1 MCSAAAVAGP
11 LLVAAALGRG
21 APASGGEMVEM
32 EVLGVL
38 ALEDGQSSLLVLA
51 QKDGQAVLTPVIG
64 RPEANAIE
72 MALRQVAPPRPMT
85 HDLLEKV
92 IGQLGG
98 TVERV
103 EIDGLRDSTFL
114 ATVRV
119 KQGRRAH
126 AIDARPSDS
135 VALALRAR
143 APVFASRRV
152 VEAAGLSRSDLGRLR
167 REPGR
172 PPIREPAPEGTRRL

>member
-1 MCSAAAVAGP
+1 MRGAAAVAGG
-11 LLVAAALGRG
+11 LLLSVGLARA
-21 APASGGEMVEM
+21 APAGEMVEM

-38 ALEDGQSSLLVLA
+38 PLEDGQSSLLVLA

-64 RPEANAIE
+64 RSEANAIE
-72 MALRQVAPPRPMT
+72 MALRHMTPPRPMT

-92 IGQLGG
+92 IGRLGG

-119 KQGRRAH
+119 RQGRRAH
-126 AIDARPSDS
+126 VIDARPSDS

-152 VEAAGLSRSDLGRLR
+152 VGAAGLSRSDLEKLR

-172 PPIREPAPEGTRRL
+172 PPAREPPEGTRRL

>member
-1 MCSAAAVAGP
+1 MRSAAAVAGA
-11 LLVAAALGRG
+11 LLVSAAARAAPG
-21 APASGGEMVEM
+21 AGGDMVEM

-38 ALEDGQSSLLVLA
+38 SLEDGQSSLLVLA
-51 QKDGQAVLTPVIG
+51 QKDGQAALTPVIG
-64 RPEANAIE
+64 RSEANAIE
-72 MALRQVAPPRPMT
+72 MALRHVAPPRPMT

-135 VALALRAR
+135 VALALRAG

-152 VEAAGLSRSDLGRLR
+152 VEAAGLSRSDLEKLR

-172 PPIREPAPEGTRRL
+172 PPVREPPPEGTRRL

>member
-1 MCSAAAVAGP
+1 MCSAAAVAGG
-11 LLVAAALGRG
+11 LLLAAAAGR
-21 APASGGEMVEM
+21 APGGEMVEM

-38 ALEDGQSSLLVLA
+38 PLEDGESSLLVLA

-64 RPEANAIE
+64 RAEAGAIE
-72 MALRQVAPPRPMT
+72 LALRHVTPPRPMT

-92 IGQLGG
+92 IGRLGG
-98 TVERV
+98 KVERV
-103 EIDGLRDSTFL
+103 DIDGLEDSTFL

-126 AIDARPSDS
+126 AIDARPRDS
-135 VALALRAR
+135 VALALRAG

-152 VEAAGLSRSDLGRLR
+152 VEAAGLSRADLDRLR
-167 REPGR
+167 KEPGR
-172 PPIREPAPEGTRRL
+172 PPAPQPPPEGTQRL

>member
-1 MCSAAAVAGP
+1 MRSAAMAGALILAGVA
-11 LLVAAALGRG
+11 LAA
-21 APASGGEMVEM
+21 PPGGDMVEM

-38 ALEDGQSSLLVLA
+38 ALEDGESSLLVLA

-64 RPEANAIE
+64 RAEASAIDL
-72 MALRQVAPPRPMT
+72 ALRQVTPPRPMT

-92 IGQLGG
+92 IVRLGG
-98 TVERV
+98 TVQRV
-103 EIDGLRDSTFL
+103 EIDGLKDSTFL

-119 KQGRRAH
+119 KQGRRAL

-152 VEAAGLSRSDLGRLR
+152 VEAAGLSRSDLERLR

-172 PPIREPAPEGTRRL
+172 PPVRQPAPEGTQRL